1 MAAIEYHCRSLTEL
15 LGKRARETP
24 DRVAIYTGEANAEGK
39 LLQPLTY
46 GDVAKAVDRLAW
58 HYAAIPGFLPEPAAD
73 GLPPPRIVAVL
84 VSSSIDESF
93 LEMALAKLGMTALLL
108 SVNNSVQAVAHL
120 TKLTKATHLVFGPRF
135 ADEALEAQKLL
146 REQGASVEIVPDKRF
161 PLWGDEGAAAASVKP
176 YQARLTPD
184 QERDRPGVLLHSS
197 GSTGFPKPVY
207 VTHYGLVANIALNQ
221 NKPAFSTL
229 PVFHGYGHFAIFR
242 CFYAC
247 QPITL
252 FPPHLPLTSGNIV
265 KVLAASPPVKQC
277 FAVPYVIKLM
287 GETVEGI
294 DALASF
300 DVVSY
305 AGAALPDDLGD
316 RLTKANVNLL
326 SIYGTTE
333 TGSLMNSQ
341 RDFVTDK
348 LWNWVRPLPSSKAFL
363 VFEPRGNAAFE
374 LVVKDGYPPKIETN
388 RPDGSYATKDLFL
401 QHPARPGLYKYV
413 GRLDDTLVQTLG
425 EKTNPVPIEL
435 AIRGNSP
442 LVQEAIVFGAG
453 RPQTGCLVLP
463 SELAKDMLRNE
474 LMEKIWPVIEMAN
487 EAAPTHSRLL
497 PEMVEFL
504 PYGTQIPVATKMSI
518 LRPACY
524 AKFKDIIDKVYE
536 RFEQGNQAEKL
547 RLSGPE
553 LEQFVFSTIAKT
565 VGTTKAGLLTRDI
578 DLFAFG
584 VDSLQGTRIRNT
596 LQKSLD
602 LGGQVLGQNVVYEFP
617 TVAKLAGHIAELQSG
632 TSATSTEASQH
643 ELMLSM
649 VEKCAAHLTTKRAA
663 GTAGKESQVVLLTG
677 ATGSLGAHVLARLT
691 ASPAVRK
698 VVCLSR
704 AKSHEES
711 LSRVKDSL
719 AQRKFSLTQAQTA
732 KIVSYA
738 ANPNTPD
745 LGLSQPQYDAL
756 AAEITTVIHNAWPV
770 NFNLSLASY
779 DEHIRGALHLL
790 NLALASARGADFF
803 FSSSISCRQAGPEAR
818 VPEDFPTSPATAAGT
833 GYARSKWVVERL
845 CQRAAEKGVRV
856 GVLRIGQMVGDTEN
870 GVWNET
876 EAWPL
881 MFKGA
886 QTMGALPKTGERV
899 YWLPVDYAGRSISEI
914 VHLADAPQSIVYHI
928 VDPLSASW
936 DEDILGGLRD
946 AGLVFDAVDKEEY
959 VRRLEASEKDPAKN
973 PIIKLLP
980 FFRARYQ
987 GASKRAPM
995 VFDTEKTSA
1004 VAPSIANAPPTTRN
1018 LVVKWCKHWQ
1028 ETGFLQGMTY
1038 LYYLML
1044 LWGAS
1049 KVNLCRPTRY
1059 GVVDLLDG
1067 ALADA
1072 PAPSISPNSRSARI
1086 LTPSQLSTKNWAS
1099 EGYTQFPSSVTRGID
1114 ETSRSVESEGPAADE
1129 DELPKRRA
1137 HVEPDVEFGVW
1148 STGHLSAEDWPWSTG
1163 QPPALF
1169 GGGLEW
1175 STGQDMMM
1183 AGSKRASSSP
1193 PSLIM
1198 ARRRKTR
1205 THLKGAGAQAAG
1217 AAEGAPKSF
1226 VIKHGQ
1232 VGTALTT
1239 LVRDLRKVME
1249 PNTASRLKERN
1260 RNKLKDYFTI
1270 APALHVTHL
1279 LAFTLTPVAPSLRIV
1294 RLPAGPTLSFRIER
1308 YSLMKDI
1315 LAGSRHARSIG
1326 MEYLSPPLL
1335 VLASFPQPGPET
1347 PPHLPLIMKAFQSL
1361 FPGLSPKSLRLSS
1374 ARRVVLVH
1382 YNADKGTLDF
1392 RHYIITVKPQGVS
1405 RRVRKILDGTAGK
1418 THASEFLDLGSEK
1431 DIADFLLRKRGEAGP
1446 DGYESASS
1454 AQSEAGEEADAVDLA
1469 EDYVGRNNRKGQRR
1483 AVRLDEVGPRM
1494 ELRLVKITEGLPG
1507 KEGGVIYHEFVKKS
1521 KKETAAQKAAHA
1533 EKQRLRKERREAQER
1548 NVAKK
1553 QEASK
1558 KGKGKASATADE
1570 DADKD
1575 AAEDEDED
1583 EEEMDDDEGDG
1594 VWKDE
1599 DEDWDEE
1606 EEISEGEDSEPE
1618 EAEQSSEDERPPPK
1632 KAKLQ
1637 SKRQR

>member
-1 MAAIEYHCRSLTEL
+1 MAAIQYHCRSLTEL

-24 DRVAIYTGEANAEGK
+24 DRVAIYTGEANDESSK

-58 HYAAIPGFLPEPAAD
+58 HYSAIPGFLPEPAAD
-73 GLPPPRIVAVL
+73 GLPPPRFVAVL

-120 TKLTKATHLVFGPRF
+120 TKLTKASHLIYGPRF
-135 ADEALEAQKLL
+135 ADDALEAQHLL
-146 REQGASVEIVPDKRF
+146 HEQGIAVEIIPDKRF
-161 PLWGDEGAAAASVKP
+161 PLWGEQGAAVASVRP

-207 VTHYGLVANIALNQ
+207 ITHYGLVANIALNQ

-341 RDFVTDK
+341 RHFITDK
-348 LWNWVRPLPSSKAFL
+348 LWNWVRPLPSSKDFL
-363 VFEPRGNAAFE
+363 VFEPRGNDAFE

-401 QHPARPGLYKYV
+401 QHPERPGLYKYV

-453 RPQTGCLVLP
+453 RPQMGCLILP
-463 SELAKDMLRNE
+463 SDLAKDMSREE

-497 PEMVEFL
+497 PEMIEFL

-524 AKFKDIIDKVYE
+524 AKFKDIIDKVYD
-536 RFEQGNQAEKL
+536 RFEQGSQAEKL

-553 LEQFVFSTIAKT
+553 LEQFVFDTIAKT
-565 VGTTKAGLLTRDI
+565 VGTTKASLLTRDI

-602 LGGQVLGQNVVYEFP
+602 LGDQVLGQNVVYEHP
-617 TVAKLAGHIAELQSG
+617 TVTKLAEHIAELQSG
-632 TSATSTEASQH
+632 SGATTSDASQH
-643 ELMLSM
+643 DLMLKM
-649 VEKCAAHLTTKRAA
+649 VDKWAAQLTTKKAA
-663 GTAGKESQVVLLTG
+663 GNAGKDSQVVLLTG
-677 ATGSLGAHVLARLT
+677 ATGSLGAHILAQLT
-691 ASPAVRK
+691 ASPAVKK

-704 AKSHEES
+704 AKSHEDS
-711 LSRVKDSL
+711 LARVKDSL
-719 AQRKFSLTQAQTA
+719 AQRKLSLTPEQAA
-732 KIVSYA
+732 KVVSYA
-738 ANPNTPD
+738 ANPNAED
-745 LGLSQPQYDAL
+745 LGLLQSEYDAL
-756 AAEITTVIHNAWPV
+756 SAEITSVIHNAWPV

-779 DEHIRGALHLL
+779 DEHVGGALHLI
-790 NLALASARGADFF
+790 NLALASTQGADFF
-803 FSSSISCRQAGPEAR
+803 FSSSISCRQAGPEER
-818 VPEDFPTSPATAAGT
+818 VPEEFSDSPSTAVGT
-833 GYARSKWVVERL
+833 GYARSKWVVEKL

-856 GVLRIGQMVGDTEN
+856 GVLRIGQMVGDTES

-899 YWLPVDYAGRSISEI
+899 YWLPVDYAGRSISEL
-914 VHLADAPQSIVYHI
+914 VHRADAPQSTVYHI
-928 VDPLSASW
+928 VDPLPTSW
-936 DEDILGGLRD
+936 DEDILGGLRE
-946 AGLVFDAVDKEEY
+946 AGLVFEAVDKDEY
-959 VRRLEASEKDPAKN
+959 VRRLEASEQDPAKN

-987 GASKRAPM
+987 NASKRTPM
-995 VFDTEKTSA
+995 VFVTENTGK
-1004 VAPSIANAPPTTRN
+1004 VAPSIANALPTTRE
-1018 LVVKWCKHWQ
+1018 LVVKWCKHWR
-1028 ETGFLQGMTY
+1028 ETGFLHGSHRSDITY
-1038 LYYLML
+1038 TSTL
-1044 LWGAS
+1044 S
-1049 KVNLCRPTRY
+1049 KRY
-1059 GVVDLLDG
+1059 GVVDLVDG
-1067 ALADA
+1067 AFTAA
-1072 PAPSISPNSRSARI
+1072 PGPRRSPNNLPARI
-1086 LTPSQLSTKNWAS
+1086 FTPSQLSRAGRT
-1099 EGYTQFPSSVTRGID
+1099 TPRGIE
-1114 ETSRSVESEGPAADE
+1114 ETSRSVDSEGPAPGVDE
-1129 DELPKRRA
+1129 FPKRRA
-1137 HVEPDVEFGVW
+1137 QVEVDVELGVW
-1148 STGHLSAEDWPWSTG
+1148 STGHLSAEDCPWSTG
-1163 QPPALF
+1163 QPQEPF
-1169 GGGLEW
+1169 GGMFVW
-1175 STGQDMMM
+1175 STGQDMVA
-1183 AGSKRASSSP
+1183 AGNKRSS
-1193 PSLIM
+1193 
-1198 ARRRKTR
+1198 KTR

-1217 AAEGAPKSF
+1217 AAEGVPKSF

-1315 LAGSRHARSIG
+1315 LASSRHARSIG

-1335 VLASFPQPGPET
+1335 VLASFPQPGPDT

-1374 ARRVVLVH
+1374 ARRVVLVA
-1382 YNADKGTLDF
+1382 YNPDKGTLDF

-1405 RRVRKILDGTAGK
+1405 RRVRKILEGTAGK
-1418 THASEFLDLGSEK
+1418 THSSEFLDLGNEK

-1446 DGYESASS
+1446 DGGYESASS

-1469 EDYVGRNNRKGQRR
+1469 EDYVGRNNKKGQRR

-1507 KEGGVIYHEFVKKS
+1507 KEGGVIYHEFGTSFIHIVKKS
-1521 KKETAAQKAAHA
+1521 KKETAAQKAAHL
-1533 EKQRLRKERREAQER
+1533 EKERIRKERREAQER

-1553 QEASK
+1553 KAEEAAK
-1558 KGKGKASATADE
+1558 KGKGK
-1570 DADKD
+1570 K
-1575 AAEDEDED
+1575 AAAAGEDEDED
-1583 EEEMDDDEGDG
+1583 MEAAEDDEEEAEDDGSDGEG
-1594 VWKDE
+1594 VWKDD

-1606 EEISEGEDSEPE
+1606 EEISEGVFSEVE
-1618 EAEQSSEDERPPPK
+1618 EAEQSSASEDERPPPK
-1632 KAKLQ
+1632 KAKLHSKPQ
-1637 SKRQR
+1637 GKRQR